1 MSVNNESYCIFSDE
15 SGQDGTNRFGAI
27 SMISGDIVACRE
39 LHKELEIVS
48 KENNVNDFKFK
59 KVNGRDSLKVGKQFI
74 DLLFKY
80 VIKHNVALH
89 VLIWDKRDSRH
100 DLPGI
105 DELENLKILYYRNLV
120 SIKRFWSKDTIWE
133 FYPDEYQSIDW
144 SEITNLVESKNL
156 KIGGITV
163 NELFGLKL
171 NIHNASYGKTKEVNS
186 EQFYIV
192 QLADL
197 LGGLT
202 RLTYEKSKEYQ
213 SFGNKH
219 ISQRLFDEDTTKISK
234 KQQSKF
240 SLVDYFRSK
249 SKLHKLGVNF
259 SKNKRLETFKKG
271 QLNIW
276 FYQPQHELDKAP
288 LKKQRK

>member
-1 MSVNNESYCIFSDE
+1 M
-15 SGQDGTNRFGAI
+15 
-27 SMISGDIVACRE
+27 
-39 LHKELEIVS
+39 
-48 KENNVNDFKFK
+48 
-59 KVNGRDSLKVGKQFI
+59 
-74 DLLFKY
+74 
-80 VIKHNVALH
+80 
-89 VLIWDKRDSRH
+89 
-100 DLPGI
+100 
-105 DELENLKILYYRNLV
+105 
-120 SIKRFWSKDTIWE
+120 
-133 FYPDEYQSIDW
+133 
-144 SEITNLVESKNL
+144 
-156 KIGGITV
+156 
-163 NELFGLKL
+163 
-171 NIHNASYGKTKEVNS
+171 
-186 EQFYIV
+186 